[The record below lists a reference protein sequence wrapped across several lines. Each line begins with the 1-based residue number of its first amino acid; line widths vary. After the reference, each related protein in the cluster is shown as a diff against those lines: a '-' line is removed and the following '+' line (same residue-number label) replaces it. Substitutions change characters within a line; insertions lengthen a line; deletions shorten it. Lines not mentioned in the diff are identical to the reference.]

1 MALASPCIALCRFDG
16 RTGFCTGCL
25 RTLPEARE
33 WKKMTDHRRHQ
44 VIKERPRR
52 EKKLAQ
58 HAAADKER
66 Q

>member
-1 MALASPCIALCRFDG
+1 MAVESPCIALCRFDG

-44 VIKERPRR
+44 VIRERPRR

-58 HAAADKER
+58 HARAEKER